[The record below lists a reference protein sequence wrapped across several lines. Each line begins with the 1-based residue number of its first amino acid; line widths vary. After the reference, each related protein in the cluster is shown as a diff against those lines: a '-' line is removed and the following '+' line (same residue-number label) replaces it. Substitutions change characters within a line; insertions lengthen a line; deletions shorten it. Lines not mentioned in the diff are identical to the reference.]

1 MVARYEPTLRDHLA
15 ALRRR
20 AVPAAIV
27 FVLVFAAGIMV
38 ALLLPPTYRAT
49 GTILVESQQIP
60 TDLIRSTVTSFADER
75 ILVIK
80 QRVMTQ
86 GNLRRI
92 IDKYDLFADE
102 RRSIP
107 ASELMDTMREHI
119 GLELISADVVGN
131 RRATIAFKVS
141 FDDERAEVAYRVANE
156 LVTLFLEENVRTRTE
171 RATETTEFLTEEA
184 DRLKASLETAETQI
198 AEYKQRYR
206 NALPQHHELRMNML
220 VRTEAELKEVERA
233 YKDAQSELRLLDVE
247 LTASRSGMGPTVSD
261 GSQVAASP
269 ARQLAVYKTELAKLS
284 ASYSPTHPDVRSLR
298 KKIEALEAS
307 VGGTPEPAEPIT
319 MTELATAKVQARIA
333 ATEARLASLG
343 DQQRAL
349 QAKRA
354 ELERIIVETP
364 QVERGMVSLLRDYEN
379 ARAKYEEVRAK
390 QMSAQMAENLE
401 EGKKAE
407 RFSLIEPPL
416 LPDKPIEPDRKK
428 LATMGFFLA
437 LAGSGGI
444 VMALESFNPRVRGA
458 QSLAALIGGPPLVTI
473 PYITTRAERRRR
485 KDPRRTW
492 VPAAAALLLIAG
504 ATAAAHFLYKPLD
517 VVAMNAVAR
526 FAE

>member
-1 MVARYEPTLRDHLA
+1 
-15 ALRRR
+15 
-20 AVPAAIV
+20 
-27 FVLVFAAGIMV
+27 
-38 ALLLPPTYRAT
+38 
-49 GTILVESQQIP
+49 
-60 TDLIRSTVTSFADER
+60 
-75 ILVIK
+75 
-80 QRVMTQ
+80 
-86 GNLRRI
+86 
-92 IDKYDLFADE
+92 
-102 RRSIP
+102 
-107 ASELMDTMREHI
+107 
-119 GLELISADVVGN
+119 
-131 RRATIAFKVS
+131 
-141 FDDERAEVAYRVANE
+141 
-156 LVTLFLEENVRTRTE
+156 
-171 RATETTEFLTEEA
+171 
-184 DRLKASLETAETQI
+184 
-198 AEYKQRYR
+198 
-206 NALPQHHELRMNML
+206 
-220 VRTEAELKEVERA
+220 
-233 YKDAQSELRLLDVE
+233 
-247 LTASRSGMGPTVSD
+247 MGPTVSD